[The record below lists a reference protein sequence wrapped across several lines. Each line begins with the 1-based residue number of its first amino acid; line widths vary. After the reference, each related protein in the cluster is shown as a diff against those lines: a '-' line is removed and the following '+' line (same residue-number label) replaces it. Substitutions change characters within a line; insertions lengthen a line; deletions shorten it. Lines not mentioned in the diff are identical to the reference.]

1 MKSNNTLS
9 IQNQFVSWSV
19 PILIISG
26 PVESVPDATSYRPD
40 KNGFVKQQI
49 RRGIGPADTLT
60 QLYKGNSPG
69 RYVNGIYIRVRPQ
82 QLSDQM
88 GPDKS

>member
-1 MKSNNTLS
+1 MSRCL
-9 IQNQFVSWSV
+9 IFVTW
-19 PILIISG
+19 G
-26 PVESVPDATSYRPD
+26 PKALTSLAATSYRPD
-40 KNGFVKQQI
+40 KNRFVKQQI

-60 QLYKGNSPG
+60 QLDKGNSPG
-69 RYVNGIYIRVRPQ
+69 RYVTGIYLRVWPQ

>member
-1 MKSNNTLS
+1 ME
-9 IQNQFVSWSV
+9 IWAGYSV
-19 PILIISG
+19 PYRG
-26 PVESVPDATSYRPD
+26 ATSYRPG
-40 KNGFVKQQI
+40 KNRFVKQQI

-60 QLYKGNSPG
+60 HLNKGNSPG
-69 RYVNGIYIRVRPQ
+69 RYVDGIYIRVWPQ